1 MLFLLTF
8 ANDTLIGII
17 MATTLV
23 QHRNGVIIGVQFEIN
38 SLPKFQFI
46 NHGLSNKFK
55 LVKTNW
61 LSTKVSGEELD
72 KIAQEFILPNG

>member
-1 MLFLLTF
+1 
-8 ANDTLIGII
+8 
-17 MATTLV
+17 
-23 QHRNGVIIGVQFEIN
+23 VIIGVQFEIN

-46 NHGLSNKFK
+46 NHGLSLKFK

-72 KIAQEFILPNG
+72 KIPQELILPNG

>member
-1 MLFLLTF
+1 MLFLFTF
-8 ANDTLIGII
+8 ANGILIGIT

-23 QHRNGVIIGVQFEIN
+23 QHSNGVIIGFQFEIN

-46 NHGLSNKFK
+46 NHGLSLKFK

-61 LSTKVSGEELD
+61 LSTKVSGGELD
-72 KIAQEFILPNG
+72 KIPQELILPNG